1 MHRAT
6 TELEIGRIRGSR
18 SLIGRCAQEALTR
31 KLSCC
36 TYSEIVTLGCKDGQQ
51 HMLLSFLRRQERP
64 FLLNSLPN
72 RALLPLAQK

>member
-6 TELEIGRIRGSR
+6 TDLEIGRTSGSP
-18 SLIGRCAQEALTR
+18 SLIGRCVREAPAR

-36 TYSEIVTLGCKDGQQ
+36 TYSEIVMLRCKDGQQ
-51 HMLLSFLRRQERP
+51 HMHLSLLRWQERP

-72 RALLPLAQK
+72 RALLPLAHE